1 MSLMLRA
8 DLPQTKEQ
16 VKNNTLTTYFP
27 INTKDRKDIFNW
39 DSVLGY
45 VVKTSFRKEL
55 HLEKL
60 TADEKLAVT
69 EGDTTELE
77 IALLKFK
84 KSCETSFKI
93 KLDES
98 EFWPV
103 LEKMY
108 FENEQLFK
116 ISPEFLLFKTIKQKG
131 SARDASLGA
140 MFANQLQNFFFHEK
154 PNNKFNFLENELYS
168 ELLKLMKR
176 SNEVKETEG
185 KLTFSKPSEAP
196 YLPFMA
202 NHLQQDLRFLG
213 KRPKYLLAN
222 FKEFLHLYAHLY
234 TAQLALN
241 LKGWQKGEPQA
252 QLSYYILDSEKASD
266 ERYLVKDYGFKQ
278 LSESLWNIF
287 PYLSMNESLQVKNID
302 KKVNTIQPLWSLAEN
317 LQQTPSSVILL
328 KNYAQAFK
336 ESRDLNLSLSESE
349 NPQDVLADLLK
360 MSRMQFGAKESRHEI
375 NKLYVKA
382 TESEFCSHFAQSRGR
397 AGRVLVFNQDYLL
410 LLTNLAIG
418 EQDKLRFHELIKA
431 FESRGVFF
439 DKQSQKALINFFERI
454 GNVERM
460 SDSGDA
466 VYVRKTI

>member
-8 DLPQTKEQ
+8 DLPQSKDG

-45 VVKTSFRKEL
+45 VVKTSYRKEL
-55 HLEKL
+55 YLEKL
-60 TADEKLAVT
+60 TDDEKLAIK
-69 EGDTTELE
+69 EGETTESE
-77 IALLKFK
+77 IALATFKLSCERSFK
-84 KSCETSFKI
+84 K

-98 EFWPV
+98 DFWPI

-108 FENEQLFK
+108 FENDQLFK

-131 SARDASLGA
+131 SARDASLGG
-140 MFANQLQNFFFHEK
+140 MFSNLLQNFFFNEK
-154 PNNKFNFLENELYS
+154 PNNQFNFLEEQLYS
-168 ELLKLMKR
+168 ELLKLMEP
-176 SNEVKETEG
+176 SNKEKDG
-185 KLTFSKPSEAP
+185 ALTFSEPSEAP
-196 YLPFMA
+196 YLPFIA
-202 NHLQQDLRFLG
+202 KQLQQDLRFLG
-213 KRPKYLLAN
+213 KRPKYLLSI

-241 LKGWQKGEPQA
+241 LKRWQKGEPEA
-252 QLSYYILDSEKASD
+252 QLCYYILDSEKASD
-266 ERYLVKDYGFKQ
+266 ERYLIKDYGFKQ
-278 LSESLWNIF
+278 LSKSLWNIF
-287 PYLSMNESLQVKNID
+287 PYLSMNESLQSKKID
-302 KKVNTIQPLWSLAEN
+302 NAVNTIQPLWALAEN
-317 LQQTPSSVILL
+317 LQQTPSSATLL
-328 KNYAQAFK
+328 KNYAEAFK
-336 ESRDLNLSLSESE
+336 ESRDLHLDLSDSE
-349 NPQDVLADLLK
+349 NPHDVLADLLQL
-360 MSRMQFGAKESRHEI
+360 SRMQFGSKETRHEI

-439 DKQSQKALINFFERI
+439 DKQSQQALIKFFERI

>member
-1 MSLMLRA
+1 MSLMLRG
-8 DLPQTKEQ
+8 DLPQSKDG
-16 VKNNTLTTYFP
+16 VRNNTLTTYFP

-45 VVKTSFRKEL
+45 VVKTSYRKEL
-55 HLEKL
+55 YLEKL
-60 TADEKLAVT
+60 TDDEKLSIKEGEKT
-69 EGDTTELE
+69 ESE
-77 IALLKFK
+77 IALEKFK
-84 KSCETSFKI
+84 LSCERSFKK

-98 EFWPV
+98 DFWPI

-108 FENEQLFK
+108 FDNDQIFK

-131 SARDASLGA
+131 SARDASLGG
-140 MFANQLQNFFFHEK
+140 MFSNLLQNFFFNEK
-154 PNNKFNFLENELYS
+154 PNNQFNFLEEQLYS
-168 ELLKLMKR
+168 ELLKLMEP
-176 SNEVKETEG
+176 SNKEKDVT
-185 KLTFSKPSEAP
+185 LTFSEPSEAP
-196 YLPFMA
+196 YLPFIA
-202 NHLQQDLRFLG
+202 KYLQQDLHFLG
-213 KRPKYLLAN
+213 KRPKYLLSI

-241 LKGWQKGEPQA
+241 LKRWKKGEPEA
-252 QLSYYILDSEKASD
+252 QLCYYILDSEKASD
-266 ERYLVKDYGFKQ
+266 ERYLIKDYGFKQ
-278 LSESLWNIF
+278 LSKSLWNIF
-287 PYLSMNESLQVKNID
+287 PYLSMNESLQSKKID
-302 KKVNTIQPLWSLAEN
+302 NAVNTIQPLWALAEN
-317 LQQTPSSVILL
+317 IQQTPGSANLL

-336 ESRDLNLSLSESE
+336 ESRDLNLDLSDSE
-349 NPQDVLADLLK
+349 NPHDALADLLRL
-360 MSRMQFGAKESRHEI
+360 SRMQFDSKETRHEI

-382 TESEFCSHFAQSRGR
+382 TESEFCSHFTQSRGR

-410 LLTNLAIG
+410 LLTNLTIG

-439 DKQSQKALINFFERI
+439 DKQSQQALIKFFERI

>member
-1 MSLMLRA
+1 MSLMLRP
-8 DLPQTKEQ
+8 DLPQAKDQ

-60 TADEKLAVT
+60 TDEEKQAVKDN
-69 EGDTTELE
+69 ETTESE
-77 IALLKFK
+77 IALAKFQL
-84 KSCETSFKI
+84 SCEKSFKA

-103 LEKMY
+103 LKKMY
-108 FENEQLFK
+108 FENDQLYK

-131 SARDASLGA
+131 SARDASLGG
-140 MFANQLQNFFFHEK
+140 MFANQLQNFYFDKK
-154 PNNKFNFLENELYS
+154 PNNKFNFLESELYS
-168 ELLKLMKR
+168 ELLKLMTLSK
-176 SNEVKETEG
+176 EVKEKEG
-185 KLTFSKPSEAP
+185 ALTFSQPSEAP

-202 NHLQQDLRFLG
+202 KQLQRDLHFLG
-213 KRPKYLLAN
+213 KRPKYLLSI
-222 FKEFLHLYAHLY
+222 FKEFLRLYAHLY

-241 LKGWQKGEPQA
+241 LKGWQKGEPEA
-252 QLSYYILDSEKASD
+252 QYCYYILDSEKASD

-278 LSESLWNIF
+278 LSGALWNIF
-287 PYLSMNESLQVKNID
+287 PYLSMNESLQSKKID
-302 KKVNTIQPLWSLAEN
+302 KAVNTIQPLWALAEN
-317 LQQTPSSVILL
+317 LQQTPSSAILL
-328 KNYAQAFK
+328 RNYAQAFK
-336 ESRDLNLSLSESE
+336 ESRELNLTLSDSD
-349 NPQDVLADLLK
+349 NPQDVLADLLEL
-360 MSRMQFGAKESRHEI
+360 SRMQFGAKESRNEI

-439 DKQSQKALINFFERI
+439 DKQSQQALINFFERI